1 MREPGSRPLQA
12 ARSPTQGNRGAP
24 QGAPPGQAGSRPAR
38 SEGEGLERPPRGSAA
53 KPIRLA
59 DAHFRRTA
67 AEKADW
73 KARINLGL
81 QVPCRRGR
89 VRGYMPAMA
98 RNRKFNPT
106 GIPLNKGDPL
116 RQTGILLVRPSLQAI
131 VGKKSTTV
139 RGAFDLRPVSD
150 GPVRIV
156 ISDRKVRLVKCEDP
170 EKAFQSNLKFFR
182 TGRTC
187 CKQLKYVVWHITR
200 HGTTR
205 REFMRLR
212 YASHLQYIGRPARA
226 FQVVKSLSQ
235 RIGCLIA
242 TKRLPRMLHEER
254 SRPSYSS
261 SRYLSD

>member
-1 MREPGSRPLQA
+1 MRESASRPSRA
-12 ARSPTQGNRGAP
+12 ARSPTQGSRGAP
-24 QGAPPGQAGSRPAR
+24 RGAPPGRAARPAR
-38 SEGEGLERPPRGSAA
+38 SEEGDPQGSLRARPVKVLR
-53 KPIRLA
+53 IA
-59 DAHFRRTA
+59 DAHFRRTS

-73 KARINLGL
+73 KARIDLGF
-81 QVPCRRGR
+81 QTPCRRGR

-98 RNRKFNPT
+98 RTRKFNPT
-106 GIPLNKGDPL
+106 GIPLNKKDPL

-131 VGKKSTTV
+131 VGKKSTSL
-139 RGAFDLRPVSD
+139 RGAFELQPVKN

-156 ISDRKVRLVKCEDP
+156 ISDRKVRMINCEDP

-187 CKQLKYVVWHITR
+187 CKQLKYVVRHITR

-205 REFMRLR
+205 RDFMRLR
-212 YASHLQYIGRPARA
+212 YASHLQFIGRPARA

-242 TKRLPRMLHEER
+242 AKKLPRMLHEER